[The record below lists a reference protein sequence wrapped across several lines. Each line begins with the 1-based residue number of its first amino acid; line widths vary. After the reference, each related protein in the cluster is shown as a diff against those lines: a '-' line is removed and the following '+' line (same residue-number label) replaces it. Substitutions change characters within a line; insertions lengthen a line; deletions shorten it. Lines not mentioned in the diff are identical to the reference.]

1 MFFNNDLCFGGGET
15 TQLSNGGFIQFN
27 LHLSAAATIQKR
39 RLKSALSYLKAEVKV
54 FVKSTSDLFNLC
66 RHSLL
71 TCGWKTG
78 SFTPSS
84 KICFP
89 QFSILTPAY
98 KELLNPTKS
107 HKKRELFHS
116 QKLAN
121 IDNVQTVSACLPL
134 PKSGPKM
141 RSGLFGISEPEINHV
156 PQ

>member
-1 MFFNNDLCFGGGET
+1 MLCNKELCFGGGQT
-15 TQLSNGGFIQFN
+15 TQFSNGGSIQFN
-27 LHLSAAATIQKR
+27 RYLSAAATIQKR
-39 RLKSALSYLKAEVKV
+39 RLKSAFSYLRAEVIV
-54 FVKSTSDLFNLC
+54 FVKSTSDLSNLC

-98 KELLNPTKS
+98 KELLNSTKS
-107 HKKRELFHS
+107 HKAELFHS

-134 PKSGPKM
+134 RKSGPKM

-156 PQ
+156 RQ